1 MEQDLKETGAARSQ
15 HVVHV
20 LPADDA
26 RTMDIVRTQVERLA
40 TTSEEAGPGLRLLV
54 VAPAADIAARVAR
67 EVNDGLDADG
77 ALLVAVDTGAR
88 SARRIAGSTA
98 IAVSAEDLLA
108 LIAKSVVKL
117 ESLESVVMVN
127 LDELATNAER
137 IDNVFGEIPKT
148 ASRVA
153 TTSELTSEVE
163 AVLERHA
170 RKARRMTHDLPE
182 ATNAPTEYVIC
193 DRTNRTTVLARILDL
208 IDPEHA
214 TLVASEEDAEAA
226 CAALAQLGYGPDDGL
241 VSYSD
246 GECPE
251 GEALVVVYTA
261 PADPAD
267 LAPVLEAEPKRTV
280 VLVSPDERA
289 GFLRAFGPSA
299 KALALPATAA
309 ARSAVKALR
318 DQVQVALAGSLH
330 HEMLALAPLFEQHD
344 PAEVA
349 AALLSI
355 VESRTPVAP
364 APATR
369 TAVIE
374 PAAPRLRASRAEPA
388 AAVAAVSAPSAPT
401 GTMTA
406 LFINVGEKDGARKGD
421 LVGAIT
427 NEANITSDLLGK
439 INMRD
444 QFSVVEVDASVADRV
459 IQAITGKT
467 IRGRVVNARVDLK
480 PDGDRGERRSP
491 SRGRDDH
498 DGPPRR
504 RPPREGGF
512 RGGFGDRPARE
523 GGSRGGF
530 GDRPAREGGSRGG
543 FGDRPSRE
551 GGSRGGFGDR
561 PARGGS
567 SRGGFGER
575 PRRDDADR
583 GARGGSAAGKPRFAK
598 DGERP
603 RRSRDDVGGP
613 RTFRDGDRSRTPKA
627 MGEHREWKERSEQLS
642 NSRRP
647 RRSDG

>member
-1 MEQDLKETGAARSQ
+1 
-15 HVVHV
+15 
-20 LPADDA
+20 
-26 RTMDIVRTQVERLA
+26 
-40 TTSEEAGPGLRLLV
+40 
-54 VAPAADIAARVAR
+54 
-67 EVNDGLDADG
+67 
-77 ALLVAVDTGAR
+77 
-88 SARRIAGSTA
+88 
-98 IAVSAEDLLA
+98 
-108 LIAKSVVKL
+108 
-117 ESLESVVMVN
+117 
-127 LDELATNAER
+127 
-137 IDNVFGEIPKT
+137 
-148 ASRVA
+148 
-153 TTSELTSEVE
+153 
-163 AVLERHA
+163 
-170 RKARRMTHDLPE
+170 
-182 ATNAPTEYVIC
+182 
-193 DRTNRTTVLARILDL
+193 
-208 IDPEHA
+208 
-214 TLVASEEDAEAA
+214 
-226 CAALAQLGYGPDDGL
+226 
-241 VSYSD
+241 
-246 GECPE
+246 
-251 GEALVVVYTA
+251 
-261 PADPAD
+261 
-267 LAPVLEAEPKRTV
+267 
-280 VLVSPDERA
+280 
-289 GFLRAFGPSA
+289 
-299 KALALPATAA
+299 
-309 ARSAVKALR
+309 
-318 DQVQVALAGSLH
+318 
-330 HEMLALAPLFEQHD
+330 
-344 PAEVA
+344 
-349 AALLSI
+349 
-355 VESRTPVAP
+355 
-364 APATR
+364 
-369 TAVIE
+369 
-374 PAAPRLRASRAEPA
+374 
-388 AAVAAVSAPSAPT
+388 
-401 GTMTA
+401 MTA

-504 RPPREGGF
+504 HPPREGGF